1 MARINFSGVN
11 SPKTN
16 HLKTIF
22 NMKFASPIMNLCTVL
37 QSQRDCAL
45 QPRVASSELPWENRP
60 SEYPTLKGLRPR
72 RIVVPRS
79 PHAGAGKAA
88 EDSRTLGRSRESL
101 ARVTS
106 ARFWSAAVLCRFGR
120 NRSQAAHSSNLNI
133 RNLGLL
139 AILCLFAVSSAQA
152 KLNVVATTPDLAS
165 IAKDIG
171 GDHIDLTT
179 LAKPTE
185 DPHFVD
191 AKPSFILKLNRTD
204 VLIEGGAELEIG
216 WLPALL
222 DQSRNQKIASGA
234 PGHVACAQGV
244 SLLEIP
250 STLDRSHGDIHA
262 AGNPHYVVD
271 PVNARKVA
279 QHIADAFCQRDPKSC
294 DAYHANLKKWTDT
307 LDAKIAEWQKAMAPF
322 KGREVVAYH
331 NSWLYFAKRFD
342 LNIDLFLEPKPG
354 VPPTPTHL
362 AEVITKMRQDKVGV
376 ILVDPYLNRRTAE
389 AVAEK
394 TSATVVD
401 VTQFPGGVKGTE
413 GGYIPMMDYL
423 VGSVAKALSQSPK

>member
-1 MARINFSGVN
+1 
-11 SPKTN
+11 
-16 HLKTIF
+16 
-22 NMKFASPIMNLCTVL
+22 MKISYQTMKLRTHF
-37 QSQRDCAL
+37 QSQRDCVL
-45 QPRVASSELPWENRP
+45 QPRVASSELPWGHRSKE
-60 SEYPTLKGLRPR
+60 SPTLKGLCQRPIVAR
-72 RIVVPRS
+72 RSSQTGP
-79 PHAGAGKAA
+79 GKAA
-88 EDSRTLGRSRESL
+88 EDSRTPRRSREAL
-101 ARVTS
+101 GRNTS

-120 NRSQAAHSSNLNI
+120 NRSQATLSSKL
-133 RNLGLL
+133 RLASLCLL
-139 AILCLFAVSSAQA
+139 AIIGLFSVSTAQA

-165 IAKDIG
+165 IAREIG

-179 LAKPTE
+179 LAKPNE

-191 AKPSFILKLNRTD
+191 AKPSFILKLNRAD
-204 VLIEGGAELEIG
+204 ILIEGGAELEIG

-222 DQSRNQKIASGA
+222 DQSRNQKVASGA

-294 DAYHANLKKWTDT
+294 EAYRANLKKWTDK
-307 LDAKIAEWQKAMAPF
+307 LDTKIAEWQKAMAPF

-331 NSWLYFAKRFD
+331 NSWLYFARRFG

-394 TSATVVD
+394 TGATVVD

-423 VGSVAKALSQSPK
+423 VGAIAKALGQSPK